1 MVMAMGEADLNSEQ
15 LELAPEAAGPD
26 LWENDLIT
34 GNVTRKAT
42 KTFEELGFTED
53 EIVLGVQDIFDLVP
67 TTSTPCDGPWPTTW
81 RASRPSTGAS
91 SGCGPTGRRGRA
103 GVADS
108 QGRLSQ
114 P

>member
-34 GNVTRKAT
+34 GKVTRKAT

-67 TTSTPCDGPWPTTW
+67 TTSTPCARPWPTT
-81 RASRPSTGAS
+81 
-91 SGCGPTGRRGRA
+91 
-103 GVADS
+103 
-108 QGRLSQ
+108 
-114 P
+114 